1 MNRTKQNLALLFAVC
16 CISFAGPLIKVALL
30 FAMPPVAVAF
40 YRLFF
45 STALLSAPNAK
56 QKGFASFK
64 NLTGKDKCLLAI
76 SGVCLALHFFCW
88 ISSLTIISTCAS
100 TVIVCTQPVFV
111 MLGAFVFFRETPAAR
126 ALPGVGCA
134 YWAQCSSPWPAA
146 TAARF
151 GAAFWHCWVR
161 CFPPAIFFATKHCD
175 M

>member
-64 NLTGKDKCLLAI
+64 NLTDKDKCLLAV

-88 ISSLTIISTCAS
+88 ISSLTIISTFAS

-111 MLGAFVFFRETPAAR
+111 MLGAFVFFRETPAVR
-126 ALPGVGCA
+126 ALPGVGLCILG
-134 YWAQCSSPWPAA
+134 SSPWPAA
-146 TAARF
+146 TAAARF

-161 CFPPAIFFATKHCD
+161 CFPPAISFATRRCG